1 MKRKTTEDQ
10 LIARLWFLIC
20 VLAAAIVLTLFTA
33 AIIDVI
39 RNLRPAEMPEE
50 HTQVVVEDVPLAGAT
65 AIAESVEVGG
75 WEEYVEGEGPAPAW
89 WNPDEPMAAEWFA
102 SCDQVT
108 ESNSDNCSASL
119 SKFLASSQQVKDIG
133 CPDWNLDTTLWGWD
147 GHTAEVW
154 EIDLFSRVFY
164 LEFYGASLPCCEA
177 GCDAMLRLWD
187 SGLYGRTLFDA
198 LSHYDPDYGYTYEV
212 YPWVWETDFDADG
225 LAWCRAFCEERFCA
239 GPQWSAMYF
248 QLGGYHDPDWVTPAY
263 EIDGVYFSIRE
274 D

>member
-20 VLAAAIVLTLFTA
+20 VLAAAIVITLFIA

-50 HTQVVVEDVPLAGAT
+50 HTQVVVEDVPLAGAA

-89 WNPDEPMAAEWFA
+89 YRPDEPMAAEWEDE
-102 SCDQVT
+102 SCNELATNLQ
-108 ESNSDNCSASL
+108 SDTVDYNTRR
-119 SKFLASSQQVKDIG
+119 DIG

-154 EIDLFSRVFY
+154 EMDLFSRVFY
-164 LEFYGASLPCCEA
+164 LEFWGASLPCCEA

-187 SGLYGRTLFDA
+187 SGLYGSTLFDS
-198 LSHYDPDYGYTYEV
+198 LSYYDPKYGWTYEV
-212 YPWVWETDFDADG
+212 YPWVWETEFDTDG

-239 GPQWSAMYF
+239 GPEWSAMYF